1 MEATDKNLANHK
13 KVETVRIVDEQS
25 QEEQKDHLVKVVYVA
40 EEVVTVVIIVIEAT
54 VERELK
60 TCWMIVISRE
70 MKKNQVTM
78 DRCVMEAIFQVD
90 RFE

>member
-40 EEVVTVVIIVIEAT
+40 EEVVMVVIIVIEAT

-60 TCWMIVISRE
+60 TCWMIVI
-70 MKKNQVTM
+70 
-78 DRCVMEAIFQVD
+78 
-90 RFE
+90 

>member
-13 KVETVRIVDEQS
+13 KVETVRIFDEQS

-60 TCWMIVISRE
+60 TCWMIVI
-70 MKKNQVTM
+70 
-78 DRCVMEAIFQVD
+78 
-90 RFE
+90 